1 MLYYTI
7 FKEES
12 FHFKTLISVLLVL
25 TLRCFKDEKQFWS
38 IVSRVLEAKF
48 SIRMFSAP
56 LKVNDVRFLNRF
68 PANLNPNSFFS
79 PLNIPSG
86 NWTISFSPKSNVL
99 RVFAIGVNVLSS
111 GKCDTWLTSN
121 VKSWTAVQ
129 SSNVSLKNEKGKRY
143 SFSVWQLIWTHL
155 SISIFLFICL
165 MNTQDHQ
172 SRKVIIKHGQRN
184 AFY

>member
-1 MLYYTI
+1 M
-7 FKEES
+7 
-12 FHFKTLISVLLVL
+12 VL
-25 TLRCFKDEKQFWS
+25 TLRWFNDEKQFWS
-38 IVSRVLEAKF
+38 IVSSVFEAKF

-68 PANLNPNSFFS
+68 PANLNPNSFLS

-111 GKCDTWLTSN
+111 GNCDIWLASN

-155 SISIFLFICL
+155 SI
-165 MNTQDHQ
+165 
-172 SRKVIIKHGQRN
+172 QRN
-184 AFY
+184 AFNKIIRISFFLKYKYL